1 MKSLSIYRIFSYIL
15 VTIGIILGFAS
26 LIAILI
32 ALSNPVLLISVF
44 IIIAV
49 VLYSFSSFL
58 FLNNGI
64 DGKRNLKPGMKDFI
78 KVNAYVSIVFVVMN
92 IFQFITVM
100 SNNAVFNEA
109 LNQVKT
115 FQNNQSPLSK
125 ELMLKMM
132 KGIMWFLFFYAVVLG
147 IHISITFRLLK
158 QYDHLFS
165 EKNIDDIH
173 PTRID

>member
-1 MKSLSIYRIFSYIL
+1 
-15 VTIGIILGFAS
+15 
-26 LIAILI
+26 
-32 ALSNPVLLISVF
+32 
-44 IIIAV
+44 
-49 VLYSFSSFL
+49 
-58 FLNNGI
+58 
-64 DGKRNLKPGMKDFI
+64 
-78 KVNAYVSIVFVVMN
+78 
-92 IFQFITVM
+92 M

-173 PTRID
+173 PTRLD